1 MNKMSYADWQS
12 YCQRLISEKRIE
24 GRAYIN
30 GQYQPAQN
38 GRWFDCINPADG
50 EVIASIAECDEVD
63 VELAVN
69 AARNAFEQG
78 HWRDMPPKQRKEVLI
93 RLAALMESHQTELA
107 ALETLDMGKPIS
119 ESFHVDVPGSADV
132 VRWHGEAVDKVYD
145 EVAPTEPGVLATITR
160 EPIGVVAAITP
171 WNFPLWLACWKI
183 APALAAGNSVVLKP
197 SEKSSLTALF
207 LARLASEAGI
217 PAGVLNVVPGFG
229 HTVGKALGLHMQ
241 VDCLA
246 FTGSTRTA
254 RTLLEYAG
262 QSNMKRVWLEAGG
275 KNPNIVFAD
284 CPDLDKAARS
294 AASGC
299 FYNQG
304 EVCVAGTRLLVER
317 SIHEQ
322 FVQKVIEASRTF
334 QPGDPLDPATNMGA
348 LVDKQHQGSV
358 LQYIQ
363 WGQEGGA
370 KLALGGAA
378 PADKHQGAFVEPTI
392 FTGVTNQMRIAREE
406 IFGPVMSVIAFDDE
420 TQAISIAND
429 SDYGLGAALWTSDL
443 SRAHRLAR
451 QLRAGSVWINNY
463 NDGDMT
469 VPFGGYKQSGNGR
482 DKSLHALDKYTE
494 LKTTWIQLT

>member
-1 MNKMSYADWQS
+1 MRDKTYAQWQA
-12 YCQRLISEKRIE
+12 YCQALISQQHIE
-24 GRAYIN
+24 GRAFIN
-30 GQYQPAQN
+30 GGYTQAQS
-38 GRWFDCINPADG
+38 GRTFDCVNPANS
-50 EVIASIAECDEVD
+50 EIIAQIAECDEAD

-69 AARNAFEQG
+69 AARQSFESG
-78 HWRDMPPKQRKEVLI
+78 VWRNQSPKSRKEALI
-93 RLAALMESHQTELA
+93 KLAALMEANQTELA

-132 VRWHGEAVDKVYD
+132 IRWHGEAIDKIYD
-145 EVAPTEPGVLATITR
+145 EVAPTQEDVLATITR

-183 APALAAGNSVVLKP
+183 GPALAAGNSVVLKP
-197 SEKSSLTALF
+197 SEKSSLTALL

-217 PAGVLNVVPGFG
+217 PDGVLNVVPGYG

-317 SIHEQ
+317 SIHDE
-322 FVQKVIEASRTF
+322 FVQKVVTASRYF
-334 QPGDPLDPATNMGA
+334 KPGDPLNPATNMGA

-358 LQYIQ
+358 LQYIE
-363 WGQEGGA
+363 WGQQGGA
-370 KLALGGAA
+370 TLALGGSAA
-378 PADKHQGAFVEPTI
+378 LDADKGAFVEPTI
-392 FTGVTNQMRIAREE
+392 FTGADNQMRIAREE
-406 IFGPVMSVIAFDDE
+406 IFGPVMTVIPFDDE
-420 TQAISIAND
+420 QHAIDIAND
-429 SDYGLGAALWTSDL
+429 TDYGLGAALWTANL
-443 SRAHRLAR
+443 SRAHKLAK

-469 VPFGGYKQSGNGR
+469 VPFGGVKQSGNGR

-494 LKTTWIQLT
+494 LKTTWIQL